1 MAQLLGE
8 DEDEIFRLFVNMNQL
23 KMNTTTAI
31 GRYKEQQ
38 EQYTALFSEQ
48 RNVWLSLVK
57 KNTFTLHADRTL
69 NKHKDSDTLN
79 SRGWK
84 SEILVC

>member
-48 RNVWLSLVK
+48 RN
-57 KNTFTLHADRTL
+57 A
-69 NKHKDSDTLN
+69 
-79 SRGWK
+79 
-84 SEILVC
+84 